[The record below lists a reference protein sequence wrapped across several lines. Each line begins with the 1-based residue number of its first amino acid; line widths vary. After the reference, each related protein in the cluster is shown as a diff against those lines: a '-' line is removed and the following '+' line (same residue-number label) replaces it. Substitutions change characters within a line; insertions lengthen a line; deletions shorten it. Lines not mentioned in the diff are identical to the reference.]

1 MIEKILIDLNVPENK
16 WYLYSL
22 DENDGLV
29 SPTPDVLFNEGFITE
44 DDFLYQEWIKN
55 KDLANKPTEIEI
67 VALAIVELDAQRE
80 KDKLESQIAIAELA
94 EAIGGK

>member
-22 DENDGLV
+22 DENGGLV

-44 DDFLYQEWIKN
+44 DDFLYQEWIN
-55 KDLANKPTEIEI
+55 KRELAPAPTETEQ
-67 VALAIVELDAQRE
+67 LKQELTAVQETLDF
-80 KDKLESQIAIAELA
+80 LIMN
-94 EAIGGK
+94 GGI